1 MMYRIIGI
9 FLIFFG
15 WLLPNTSRPWVSFW
29 QESITLLGLLVLSIG
44 TLKCSRFS
52 IEKYLV
58 YAFFA
63 MISILW
69 IDFILREEKY
79 IGDYI
84 VGTIYIF
91 SLYVAIDL
99 GRKIQNQWYMVFF
112 IVILVSSVSA
122 IIAIA
127 QWLQLDLNRLYFIEH
142 PRGARAFANTG
153 QANHLGTLLAWGVL
167 ATTTLSSARFI
178 QWPTWSILLLLQTF
192 AIALTQSRT
201 AFLGVTVASLF
212 VLIFKYF
219 KKIEISSIRLLTAP
233 VIIFLYSVSLP
244 WINNKVGLMSDR
256 NVADYFKAGTRLI
269 HWESML
275 HAIQVAPLTG
285 YGWLRSAKAQLLATD
300 YATQESIFQYAHNI
314 FIDVALWFGLPVVAL
329 LICFLLYGGKKI
341 LKEVSTIPQI
351 FSLAAAIIFLIH
363 CFLEYPFA
371 YLYILIPFGMFI
383 GFTLGSQVEVRD
395 KSTIFHEATVKII
408 LAIFSIIVVA
418 DYVKIESAS
427 MALRFKYLNIGKTSD
442 ESTKA
447 NVLIMDQAKDLM
459 NFSYRK
465 PGPEITEDEANSY
478 GISSNRFG
486 TQRLLFHSAL
496 AFGFIGETE
505 KSQSE
510 LKNICRIFSLN
521 VCLYTKSQ
529 WQLNQEEY
537 PNSIGKIIFPN

>member
-1 MMYRIIGI
+1 MYKIFGV
-9 FLIFFG
+9 FLIFSG

-29 QESITLLGLLVLSIG
+29 QEAITLLGLLVLSIG

-52 IEKYLV
+52 IKKYLAYV
-58 YAFFA
+58 FFF

-69 IDFILREEKY
+69 IDFIIREEKY

-91 SLYVAIDL
+91 SLYVAIDS

-112 IVILVSSVSA
+112 IVIFFSSVSA
-122 IIAIA
+122 LIAIA

-142 PRGARAFANTG
+142 PQGARAFANTG

-167 ATTTLSSARFI
+167 ATTALSSARFI
-178 QWPTWSILLLLQTF
+178 QWPTWGILLLLQTF

-219 KKIEISSIRLLTAP
+219 KKIEVNSIKLLMAP
-233 VIIFLYSVSLP
+233 VIMFLYSVSLP
-244 WINNKVGLMSDR
+244 WVNNKVGLMSDR

-269 HWESML
+269 HWDSML
-275 HAIQVAPLTG
+275 HAIQTAPLIG
-285 YGWLRSAKAQLLATD
+285 YGWLRSAKAQLLETD
-300 YATQESIFQYAHNI
+300 HAVQESIFQYAHNI
-314 FIDVALWFGLPVVAL
+314 LIDVALWFGLPTVIL
-329 LICFLLYGGKKI
+329 LSCFLLYSGKKM
-341 LKEVSTIPQI
+341 LKEVETIPQI

-363 CFLEYPFA
+363 CLLEYPFA
-371 YLYILIPFGMFI
+371 YLYMLIPFGLFI
-383 GFTLGSQVEVRD
+383 GFILSNQVEVRE
-395 KSTIFHEATVKII
+395 KSTLCYEVTVKII
-408 LAIFSIIVVA
+408 LAILSIIVVA

-478 GISSNRFG
+478 GIASNRFG

-496 AFGFIGETE
+496 AFGFVGEIE
-505 KSQSE
+505 KSQYE

-521 VCLYTKSQ
+521 ICLYTKSQ
-529 WQLNQEEY
+529 WKLAQEEY
-537 PNSIGKIIFPN
+537 PNSIGKIVFPN